1 MFLLMAFLRIGRQ
14 SQSFGLFR
22 AKIKVFAMSVA
33 LTVYVKMSY
42 KVWRLGLASMY
53 YEGRTGKSRDADDQ
67 EVLELCLKEGI
78 FPFHIKGR
86 APSEFPDPDA
96 YYGGDSSRAVFSTDT
111 WEIYNLIR
119 PGDRVVLAKVRNR
132 NEVHIFAKGTVLSQ
146 TYYRPGKEPFGYR
159 VDVKWDHSPAAPFMA
174 KSLKGGNAFYRE
186 LTEYADWQD
195 QLRDIGELELYN
207 QSMKNKSLRSLNT
220 ILCGPPGTGKTW
232 STRRIAFE
240 ICKGSVPS
248 KDSMVK
254 EFEKL
259 VSPQEALVEFVTF
272 HPSYDYAD
280 FIEGYKPDSNGNFVV
295 TPGVLKRMAK
305 RALLNPDKNYLL
317 IIDEINRGN
326 ISKIFG
332 EAITLLEDDK
342 RRGGSFPIALRLPTS
357 PGETFVLPPN
367 LYILGTMNTADRS
380 IAMLDIALRR
390 RFDFEEIMP
399 DPSKLGDAV
408 SSDKARGSLSQKKLL
423 TNMNRWVSEK
433 LVSRDYQV
441 GHAWLD
447 MSDSPTVDKVAE
459 NFIGK
464 VIPLLLE
471 WFYEPEQRAVLFKD
485 LFRKPSLDALISGGA
500 SKSDSLKK
508 AVIDCLYEIA
518 SGEDAKPADTEG

>member
-1 MFLLMAFLRIGRQ
+1 M
-14 SQSFGLFR
+14 
-22 AKIKVFAMSVA
+22 
-33 LTVYVKMSY
+33 YVNMSY
-42 KVWRLGLASMY
+42 RVWRLGLASIY
-53 YEGRTGKSRDADDQ
+53 YDGRGGKSRDSDDQ
-67 EVLELCLKEGI
+67 EVLDLCLSEGI

-86 APSEFPDPDA
+86 SPADFSDPDA

-132 NEVHIFAKGTVLSQ
+132 SEVHVFAKGTVLSQ
-146 TYYRPGKEPFGYR
+146 TYYKPGNDPFGFR
-159 VDVKWDHSPAAPFMA
+159 IDVKWDLPSGPSFLA

-195 QLRDIGELELYN
+195 QLRDVGELQLYN
-207 QSMKNKSLRSLNT
+207 QSMKNKSSRSLNT

-240 ICKGSVPS
+240 VCKGSVPN
-248 KDSMVK
+248 KDIIVK

-259 VSPQEALVEFVTF
+259 VSPQEAQVEFVTF

-280 FIEGYKPDSNGNFVV
+280 FIEGYKPDAGGNFVV

-305 RALLNPDKNYLL
+305 RALLNPEKNYLL

-342 RRGGSFPIALRLPTS
+342 RRGGKFPIALRLPTS

-367 LYILGTMNTADRS
+367 LYVLGTMNTADRS

-390 RFDFEEIMP
+390 RFDFEEVMP
-399 DPSKLGDAV
+399 DPSLLEDAV
-408 SSDKARGSLSQKKLL
+408 SSDKARGPLSQKKLL
-423 TNMNRWVSEK
+423 AKMNKWVSEK
-433 LVSRDYQV
+433 LVSRDHQV

-447 MSDSPTVDKVAE
+447 MSESPTVDKVAE
-459 NFIGK
+459 HFIGK

-471 WFYEPEQRAVLFKD
+471 WFYEPEQRALLFKE
-485 LFRKPSLDALISGGA
+485 LFRKPSLDAMISAGV

-508 AVIDCLYEIA
+508 AVIESLYDIA
-518 SGEDAKPADTEG
+518 SNEDAKPADIKG

>member
-1 MFLLMAFLRIGRQ
+1 
-14 SQSFGLFR
+14 
-22 AKIKVFAMSVA
+22 
-33 LTVYVKMSY
+33 
-42 KVWRLGLASMY
+42 MY
-53 YEGRTGKSRDADDQ
+53 YDGRGGKSRDSDDQ
-67 EVLELCLKEGI
+67 EVLDLCLREGV

-86 APSEFPDPDA
+86 SPADFSDPDA
-96 YYGGDSSRAVFSTDT
+96 YYGGDSSRAVFSTDM

-132 NEVHIFAKGTVLSQ
+132 SEVHVFAKGTVLSQ
-146 TYYRPGKEPFGYR
+146 TYYKAGNDPFGFR
-159 VDVKWDHSPAAPFMA
+159 IDVKWDLPSGPPFLA

-186 LTEYADWQD
+186 LTEYADWQE
-195 QLRDIGELELYN
+195 QLSDTGELKIYN
-207 QSMKNKSLRSLNT
+207 QSMKNKSSRSLNT

-240 ICKGSVPS
+240 ICAGSMP
-248 KDSMVK
+248 KDDEVVK

-280 FIEGYKPDSNGNFVV
+280 FIEGYKPDSSGNFIV
-295 TPGVLKRMAK
+295 TPGVLKRMAT

-342 RRGGSFPIALRLPTS
+342 RRGGEFPISLRLPTS
-357 PGETFVLPPN
+357 PKETFVLPAN
-367 LYILGTMNTADRS
+367 LYVLGTMNTADRS

-390 RFDFEEIMP
+390 RFDFEEVMP
-399 DPSKLGDAV
+399 DPSLLEDAV
-408 SSDKARGSLSQKKLL
+408 SSDKARGPLSQKKLL
-423 TNMNRWVSEK
+423 AKMNKWVSEK
-433 LVSRDYQV
+433 LLSRDHQV

-447 MSDSPTVDKVAE
+447 MSVTPTVEKVAE
-459 NFIGK
+459 RFIGK

-471 WFYEPEQRAVLFKD
+471 WFYEPEQRALLFKE
-485 LFRKPSLDALISGGA
+485 LFRKPTLDAMISAGA

-508 AVIDCLYEIA
+508 AVIESLYDIA
-518 SGEDAKPADTEG
+518 SNEDAKPADIKG